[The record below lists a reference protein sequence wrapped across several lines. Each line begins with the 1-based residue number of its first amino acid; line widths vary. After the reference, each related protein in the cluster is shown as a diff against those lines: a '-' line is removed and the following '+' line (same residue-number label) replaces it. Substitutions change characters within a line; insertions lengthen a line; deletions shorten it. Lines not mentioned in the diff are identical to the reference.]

1 MFDKDE
7 VVDDSLGHAVVV
19 LSEQDFGGDGA
30 CPHLREFYFGCVSR
44 FVFAYLPVYP
54 FEVMYA
60 IQALSLEH

>member
-30 CPHLREFYFGCVSR
+30 CPHLREMHFGCVSR

-60 IQALSLEH
+60 MQAQSLEH